1 MALPSRS
8 PGPSDPSAPRQ
19 LLRLEQLLLI
29 VLLTLAAAAWALVV
43 WQSQVMGGAE
53 HMGVGLTMG
62 MAAPLFLLMWLAMM
76 VAMMLPASAPMILAF
91 ARSQARRRATGG
103 PATPTWLFVLPYLAV
118 WTTFGAAGYGIAV
131 VGDVLIGDSM
141 AAADAMSR
149 AAGGLLVA
157 AGVYQL
163 SALKRACLVHCRTPF
178 MFMLR
183 YWRDGRRGAIMMGL
197 RHGLYCLGC
206 CWLLFLVLLPLGV
219 MNVAAMVVVAA
230 LVFAEKALPYGDT
243 VGRVAAFILIGY
255 GLFALSRPDALPTVM

>member
-8 PGPSDPSAPRQ
+8 TGPSDPSARRQ
-19 LLRLEQLLLI
+19 LLRLEQLLLV
-29 VLLTLAAAAWALVV
+29 VLLTLAAAAWALIV
-43 WQSQVMGGAE
+43 WQSRVMGGAE
-53 HMGVGLTMG
+53 DMGVGLTMG
-62 MAAPLFLLMWLAMM
+62 MAAPVFLLMWLAMM

-91 ARSQARRRATGG
+91 ASSQARRRATGG
-103 PATPTWLFVLPYLAV
+103 PSTPTWLFVLPYLAV
-118 WTTFGAAGYGIAV
+118 WTAFGAAGYGVAV
-131 VGDVLIGDSM
+131 VGDVLVGDSM
-141 AAADAMSR
+141 AAADVMSR

-163 SALKRACLVHCRTPF
+163 SPLKRACLVRCRTPF

-183 YWRDGRRGAIMMGL
+183 YWRDGRWGAVTMGL

-219 MNVAAMVVVAA
+219 MNVGAMVAVAA

-243 VGRVAAFILIGY
+243 VGKVAAFILIGY